1 MVILYFLLYN
11 IYMPRF
17 IAITDIH
24 GELKKLESVLSKI
37 ETRSDDIFVFMG
49 DYIDRGPDSK
59 GVVEKVIEISKSFKT
74 VTLIGS
80 HEYALLHAKQ
90 DDYYNYLFWNYG
102 GPETVKSYGG
112 RFENILDTH
121 GDFFK
126 NLEFYYLTKDYLF
139 VHAGINPRYRL
150 EDQQEE
156 DLVYIR
162 SAFYNNKHN
171 LSQKV
176 IFGHTEF
183 DSPLIQ
189 DDKICIDLGCG
200 KYKNA
205 KLCAL
210 ILDNGREDFVYSD

>member
-1 MVILYFLLYN
+1 MSRY
-11 IYMPRF
+11 

-24 GELKKLESVLSKI
+24 GELGKLESVLSKI
-37 ETRSDDIFVFMG
+37 NLRSDDIFVFMG

-59 GVVEKVIEISKSFKT
+59 SVVEKVIEISESYET
-74 VTLIGS
+74 ITLIGS

-90 DDYYNYLFWNYG
+90 DEYYNYLFWNYG
-102 GPETVKSYGG
+102 GPATVKSYGG
-112 RFENILDTH
+112 HFDNILKIH
-121 GDFFK
+121 GDFYRSL
-126 NLEFYYLTKDYLF
+126 NFYHLTENYLF
-139 VHAGINPRYRL
+139 VHAGIDPRYSL
-150 EDQQEE
+150 EEQSET

-162 SAFYNNKHN
+162 SAFYNHPHN
-171 LSQKV
+171 LKQKI

-183 DSPLIQ
+183 DKPLIQ

-210 ILDNGREDFVYSD
+210 ILDDGREEFIYSD

>member
-1 MVILYFLLYN
+1 
-11 IYMPRF
+11 MPRY

-24 GELKKLESVLSKI
+24 GELGKLESVLSKI
-37 ETRSDDIFVFMG
+37 YTRPDDIFVFMG
-49 DYIDRGPDSK
+49 DYIDRGCKSK
-59 GVVEKVIEISKSFKT
+59 EVVERVIKQSETHECIY
-74 VTLIGS
+74 LIGS

-102 GPETVKSYGG
+102 GPATVKSYGG

-121 GDFFK
+121 GDFFRSLK
-126 NLEFYYLTKDYLF
+126 FYHLTDDYLF
-139 VHAGINPRYRL
+139 VHAGIDPRYSL
-150 EDQQEE
+150 EDQSEV

-162 SAFYNNKHN
+162 SAFYRNKHN
-171 LSQKV
+171 LKQKI

-183 DSPLIQ
+183 DAPLVQ

-210 ILDNGREDFVYSD
+210 ILDNGKEEFVYSD

>member
-1 MVILYFLLYN
+1 MARY
-11 IYMPRF
+11 

-24 GELKKLESVLSKI
+24 GELGKLESVLSKI
-37 ETRSDDIFVFMG
+37 CLRPDDIFVFMG
-49 DYIDRGPDSK
+49 DYIDRGPDSR
-59 GVVEKVIEISKSFKT
+59 GVVEKVIETSKKFET

-90 DDYYNYLFWNYG
+90 DEYYDYLFWNYG
-102 GPETVKSYGG
+102 GPATVKSYGG
-112 RFENILDTH
+112 HFDNILKTH
-121 GDFFK
+121 GDFFRSLK
-126 NLEFYYLTKDYLF
+126 FYHLTEDYLF
-139 VHAGINPRYRL
+139 VHAGIDTRYSL
-150 EDQQEE
+150 EEQCET

-162 SAFYNNKHN
+162 SVFYNNKHN
-171 LSQKV
+171 LPQKI

-183 DSPLIQ
+183 DVPLVQ

-210 ILDNGREDFVYSD
+210 ILDNGKEEFVYSD